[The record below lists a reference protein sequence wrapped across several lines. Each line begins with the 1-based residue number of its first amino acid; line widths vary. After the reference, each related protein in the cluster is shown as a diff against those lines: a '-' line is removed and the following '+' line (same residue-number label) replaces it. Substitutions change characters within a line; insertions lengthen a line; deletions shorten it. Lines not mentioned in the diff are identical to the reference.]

1 MRCESVVFP
10 ADLPP
15 AASLDVDFLPAVSL
29 DVDFDGDA
37 VFCIININNN

>member
-10 ADLPP
+10 VDLPL

-37 VFCIININNN
+37 VFCIININSN

>member
-1 MRCESVVFP
+1 MRCESVAFP
-10 ADLPP
+10 VDLPP

-37 VFCIININNN
+37 VFCIININSN